1 MQKYIKIR
9 KIQYALLLIGC
20 IIMYLALL
28 LSLIQIPQDYLL
40 ILIVIGGVFIFIGN
54 IWISIEESK
63 AGKNKNEF

>member
-1 MQKYIKIR
+1 
-9 KIQYALLLIGC
+9 
-20 IIMYLALL
+20 MYLALL